1 MRPLQNLKFSVGF
14 AQLWDLVNLICL
26 EYSFLD
32 CKRLKA
38 TVSILAVL
46 FPLFIAFMYY
56 FVYRRNKKQSNLKIQ
71 HLETELAGKE
81 LDKRELEEKLA
92 HTEQGKFVY
101 QDILFSDN

>member
-1 MRPLQNLKFSVGF
+1 
-14 AQLWDLVNLICL
+14 
-26 EYSFLD
+26 
-32 CKRLKA
+32 
-38 TVSILAVL
+38 
-46 FPLFIAFMYY
+46 MYY

-81 LDKRELEEKLA
+81 RDMRELEENLA

>member
-1 MRPLQNLKFSVGF
+1 MGPCEINMFMLAIS
-14 AQLWDLVNLICL
+14 
-26 EYSFLD
+26 D
-32 CKRLKA
+32 CKGLKA

-81 LDKRELEEKLA
+81 RDQRELEENLA

>member
-46 FPLFIAFMYY
+46 FQLFIAFMYY

-71 HLETELAGKE
+71 HLETGLAGKE
-81 LDKRELEEKLA
+81 LDKRKLEEKLA

>member
-71 HLETELAGKE
+71 HLETELADKE
-81 LDKRELEEKLA
+81 RDMRELEENLA

>member
-1 MRPLQNLKFSVGF
+1 M
-14 AQLWDLVNLICL
+14 NLICL

-71 HLETELAGKE
+71 DLETELAGKE
-81 LDKRELEEKLA
+81 RDKRELEEKLA

>member
-71 HLETELAGKE
+71 DLETELAGKE
-81 LDKRELEEKLA
+81 CDKRKLEEKLA

>member
-71 HLETELAGKE
+71 HLENELAGKE

>member
-14 AQLWDLVNLICL
+14 TQLWDLVKLTCL
-26 EYSFLD
+26 EYSVLD
-32 CKRLKA
+32 CKGLKA

-71 HLETELAGKE
+71 HLETELAGNE
-81 LDKRELEEKLA
+81 RDQRELEENLA